1 LLLPKGVREQPQYSA
16 HDLIRNSPRKMRG
29 TSRASAFSTKE
40 QAMAEALNVLIVDD
54 DDSNREYLSVL
65 LTAIGFQTECVA
77 SGSAALERLARDN
90 PPDVVVLDV
99 LMPQPDGVET
109 LKRYRAAGG
118 RVPVV
123 MCSALDES
131 DTIVKAMRAGA
142 ADYITK
148 PFNSDELREVLER
161 ACDGA
166 RPRVSQPSGMK
177 QQQPRLGR
185 SAAMQRID
193 ELIGRIADA
202 DVPVLITGESGVG
215 KDVVAR
221 EIHARSPRANKVFVK
236 INCAALPGELLESE
250 LFGHERGSFTGAQR
264 TKPGQF
270 ELADG
275 GTLFLDEIGEMPVS
289 LQAKLL
295 QALQDG
301 EFYRVG
307 GQRKMKVD
315 ARVLV
320 ATNVDLAKAMERGTF
335 REDLYYRLNVVQVA
349 IPPLRE
355 RREDIPM
362 MLDHFVEKYGKR
374 YGRQLTLP
382 PELVERFLG
391 YDFPGNIRELENL
404 VRRLMVL
411 RDPMYV
417 LAELKEKQAA
427 QTPAPVA
434 PAAVVPG
441 APMPVAAP
449 AAAMPAAAGA
459 MPIATPSVP
468 MPGTMVPPA
477 ASYVSPAYLSPF
489 NSPSPL
495 EPPTIP
501 PPPIY
506 RTHYPSGAA
515 IADQAGGQV
524 ASEAVDDYRIDLKDL
539 GRKAAH
545 AAEREAIIIMLGH
558 TGGNK
563 REAAERLGI
572 SYKAILYKI
581 REFGIGRPRTRPKP
595 AAAVVV
601 EPPPETWQVETGTDE
616 QPEADGV
623 EPADLEAHEAT

>member
-1 LLLPKGVREQPQYSA
+1 MP
-16 HDLIRNSPRKMRG
+16 
-29 TSRASAFSTKE
+29 
-40 QAMAEALNVLIVDD
+40 EALNVLIVDD
-54 DDSNREYLSVL
+54 DDTSREYLAVL
-65 LTAIGFQTECVA
+65 LTALGF
-77 SGSAALERLARDN
+77 SAEAAAGGLLALERLARDN

-99 LMPQPDGVET
+99 LMPELDGVET
-109 LKRYRAAGG
+109 LRRYRAAGG

-131 DTIVKAMRAGA
+131 DTVVRAMRAGA
-142 ADYITK
+142 TDYITK
-148 PFNSDELREVLER
+148 PFNTDELREILER
-161 ACDGA
+161 VAGEGA
-166 RPRVSQPSGMK
+166 RPRAVATQAIRSGATQLGTSPSM
-177 QQQPRLGR
+177 RR
-185 SAAMQRID
+185 VD
-193 ELIGRIADA
+193 ELIDRIADA

-221 EIHARSPRANKVFVK
+221 EIHARSARANKVFVK

-307 GQRKMKVD
+307 GQRKIKVD
-315 ARVLV
+315 ARVIV
-320 ATNVDLAKAMERGTF
+320 ATNVDLARAMERGTF

-355 RREDIPM
+355 RREDIPQL
-362 MLDHFVEKYGKR
+362 LDHFMDKYGKR
-374 YGRQLTLP
+374 YGRHLDGMP
-382 PELVERFLG
+382 RELIERFLS
-391 YDFPGNIRELENL
+391 YEFPGNIRELENL

-411 RDPMYV
+411 RDPRYV
-417 LAELKEKQAA
+417 LSELKDKPQ
-427 QTPAPVA
+427 
-434 PAAVVPG
+434 
-441 APMPVAAP
+441 P
-449 AAAMPAAAGA
+449 AAAALSAQGSAPPTVATGVVVPAPPTQPGYTAYGGA
-459 MPIATPSVP
+459 PS
-468 MPGTMVPPA
+468 A
-477 ASYVSPAYLSPF
+477 AYLSPF

-495 EPPTIP
+495 PPPTIP
-501 PPPIY
+501 PPPQY
-506 RTHYPSGAA
+506 RTAAA
-515 IADQAGGQV
+515 IADAAAGQV
-524 ASEAVDDYRIDLKDL
+524 AAEALEDDYKIDLKDL

-581 REFGIGRPRTRPKP
+581 REFGIGRPRVKTRPLAPKRDSVIDSAIDSAIDP
-595 AAAVVV
+595 ALEGAIDTANDSEGDTAVVV
-601 EPPPETWQVETGTDE
+601 TPTPAVWG
-616 QPEADGV
+616 ADD
-623 EPADLEAHEAT
+623 DLEDVIEDVATE